1 MEAPRGR
8 GGPPLPPHPSE
19 HPCAAAVGGVGC
31 VDAARDPRAGCEGGA
46 CNTPHGSRRLGS
58 YQTAPSWPQAVAV
71 SGAPRGQ
78 LDYHVLSIDKDSEL
92 AHLSAEIRHVL
103 GDHGPGTGRQLPC
116 RAQPVD
122 LGVSEQ
128 WCAGPAVEPS
138 PLPRSPHGDAINRT
152 WPDLSWRAR
161 FAMCSATTARGKVGS
176 LRSQDI
182 PWIDAGSARGVLCGC
197 CNPAPGRAALLR
209 CHFSAA
215 LQHRF
220 SKLKIW
226 SAARC
231 SSRNCWFHHNLR
243 GHAVHM
249 GSIERYK
256 HPGRLLAGSHYHTSS
271 YHL

>member
-1 MEAPRGR
+1 MPAI
-8 GGPPLPPHPSE
+8 
-19 HPCAAAVGGVGC
+19 AAAVGGVGC

-78 LDYHVLSIDKDSEL
+78 LDYHVLPIDKDSEL

-103 GDHGPGTGRQLPC
+103 GDHGSGTGRQLPC

-182 PWIDAGSARGVLCGC
+182 PWIDAGSARGALCGC
-197 CNPAPGRAALLR
+197 CNLAPKPLVVSTNGAGVGAVAPP
-209 CHFSAA
+209 HEST
-215 LQHRF
+215 
-220 SKLKIW
+220 
-226 SAARC
+226 
-231 SSRNCWFHHNLR
+231 SSTFRRSRLDWT
-243 GHAVHM
+243 
-249 GSIERYK
+249 
-256 HPGRLLAGSHYHTSS
+256 RLLAVSPPFRPMD
-271 YHL
+271 

>member
-1 MEAPRGR
+1 MPAI
-8 GGPPLPPHPSE
+8 
-19 HPCAAAVGGVGC
+19 AAAVGGVGC

-103 GDHGPGTGRQLPC
+103 GDHGSGTGRQLPC

-128 WCAGPAVEPS
+128 WCAGPAVKPS

-209 CHFSAA
+209 CHFSGA
-215 LQHRF
+215 LQHRLF
-220 SKLKIW
+220 KLKIW
-226 SAARC
+226 SAARF
-231 SSRNCWFHHNLR
+231 SGPGWALHPGARPTAS
-243 GHAVHM
+243 HM
-249 GSIERYK
+249 GPIER
-256 HPGRLLAGSHYHTSS
+256 
-271 YHL
+271 